1 MWKHLDEEG
10 LKEKLRQLDERQWTD
25 EELRAAGE
33 ELGLPGTTPFYTESG
48 WNKQPNENPVFE
60 TLLSMLR
67 VTSPWAV
74 EREKRRLEEKQ
85 DYGWAERNL
94 VEMAK
99 LCCISKE
106 AGRPDL
112 SGFDL
117 SGLDLRR
124 TALAGVILSH
134 PSLERHFPPLW
145 REPFVSERPVGLYA
159 NLKGAFLRPENL
171 YGVSEEEWKRRM
183 DVREKLQENYEGL
196 EDGRVW
202 WIASKAEPVPVTM
215 FDNISRA
222 VYYYCMKD
230 GKHFTVCGC
239 SFPDIPK
246 EKTVLAVCALHI
258 PEILMMCTEEEVLF
272 FHTHSGARTHRNG
285 KFCIPVP
292 EGIRIKA
299 ARFAP
304 GGSSLELTLTEPVNG
319 SFCVSW
325 NLFFREQGTDE
336 LHFYETSEQTGDILG
351 TECLQEDYEKATDS
365 KKRYL
370 ITETRICHPDG
381 QRFTERKG
389 KDDMTPCS
397 FREEEIVWVREDRA
411 VRISEKTN
419 PLARCWAALIEFADV
434 ESEGDEMRGDQIRTF
449 FWEIPGKKKAVRRLR
464 SSCCQG
470 PQTSDYAKRSWI
482 GFYDGALELEE
493 GAVHRYVFHENG
505 VIGFYRGEPTPGG
518 FWIGCPGVDERLVS
532 EQEYL

>member
-10 LKEKLRQLDERQWTD
+10 LKEKLRQLDERQWAD

-33 ELGLPGTTPFYTESG
+33 GLGLPETTPFYTESG
-48 WNKQPNENPVFE
+48 WLKQPNENPVFE
-60 TLLSMLR
+60 KLLSMLR

-74 EREKRRLEEKQ
+74 EREKKRLAEKQ
-85 DYGWAERNL
+85 DYGWAEFNL

-99 LCCISKE
+99 LCCRSE
-106 AGRPDL
+106 ETGRADL

-124 TALAGVILSH
+124 VSLAGVLLSH

-145 REPFVSERPVGLYA
+145 REPFASERSSGLYA

-171 YGVSEEEWKRRM
+171 YGVSEEEWERRLKI
-183 DVREKLQENYEGL
+183 RQTLQENYEEL

-222 VYYYCMKD
+222 VYYYCLKD
-230 GKHFTVCGC
+230 GKHFTVCGGC
-239 SFPDIPK
+239 FPALAED
-246 EKTVLAVCALHI
+246 KTVLAVCALHI
-258 PEILMMCTEEEVLF
+258 PGILMMCTEEEVLF

-285 KFCIPVP
+285 RFCIPLP
-292 EGIRIKA
+292 DGIRIKA

-304 GGSSLELTLTEPVNG
+304 GGSSIDLTLTEPVNG
-319 SFCVSW
+319 SVCVSW
-325 NLFFREQGTDE
+325 NLFFREQGKDE
-336 LHFYETSEQTGDILG
+336 LYFYKSDTETVLG
-351 TECLQEDYEKATDS
+351 AECLQEDYEKAEDS
-365 KKRYL
+365 GKRYL
-370 ITETRICHPDG
+370 ITETGICHPDG
-381 QRFTERKG
+381 QRLTERKG
-389 KDDMTPCS
+389 KEGMRPCV
-397 FREEEIVWVREDRA
+397 FREEEIVWVKEDRA
-411 VRISEKTN
+411 VRISEQTN
-419 PLARCWAALIEFADV
+419 PLAKCWAALIEFADV

-470 PQTSDYAKRSWI
+470 PQTSNCVKRRWI

-493 GAVHRYVFHENG
+493 GAVHHYVFHENG
-505 VIGFYRGEPTPGG
+505 MLGFYLGEPAPGG

-532 EQEYL
+532 DKEYL